1 MLADRSVRCRANPRL
16 VPETFTV
23 GQRLGTEY
31 VRRVV
36 GPRDISGPPS
46 AERLLSEWQ
55 RRHRCASASAWVYHM
70 GLDLFSAGEHLG
82 AGRRVST
89 ILGVLAVRDFAL
101 FQTVMRSPERSS
113 ALTRL
118 AVGIATLSDLLAA
131 RGLQKLIPQAVF
143 ERERSISQFG
153 LSAGWALQLGCNRSA
168 AGNVASYT
176 TPLLMQ
182 LALSSIWHLKG
193 PQKLVYL
200 AREGLWSVIAL
211 ACVSQLSTT
220 MRQAV
225 DNGLEAAEELKALQ
239 AVENDLRART
249 LARQD
254 THDSVINRVLVEC
267 AGLAETVAQREGVP
281 PTVASLVRAEA
292 ERLRNCPEHGTTTVE
307 SLALRLLAARPPSA
321 GSARWRTVLTGEP
334 AQRYTLGAEVGAV
347 DWLCDAA
354 STATGDVVL
363 DTELQ
368 EGSLH
373 LAMSATSFGADP
385 SPPQPV
391 TLSAANGCEV
401 VKATLHLQA
410 GAP

>member
-1 MLADRSVRCRANPRL
+1 M
-16 VPETFTV
+16 
-23 GQRLGTEY
+23 
-31 VRRVV
+31 V

-55 RRHRCASASAWVYHM
+55 RRHRCASASAWVYHL

-89 ILGVLAVRDFAL
+89 ILGVLAARDFAL

-113 ALTRL
+113 ALTQV

-131 RGLQKLIPQAVF
+131 RGLQKIIPQAVF

-176 TPLLMQ
+176 TPVLMQ
-182 LALSSIWHLKG
+182 LALSSIWRLRG
-193 PQKLVYL
+193 RQKIVYL

-211 ACVSQLSTT
+211 ACVSQLSAT

-239 AVENDLRART
+239 AVENDLRARA

-267 AGLAETVAQREGVP
+267 AGLAETVAQRDGIP
-281 PTVASLVRAEA
+281 PTVASLVRSEA

-321 GSARWRTVLTGEP
+321 GSAQWRSVISGEH
-334 AQRYTLGAEVGAV
+334 AHHYTLGAELEAV

-354 STATGDVVL
+354 STAAGDVVL
-363 DTELQ
+363 DTEYR
-368 EGSLH
+368 EGSLY
-373 LAMSATSFGADP
+373 LLLSATSFGTDQSAP
-385 SPPQPV
+385 RPV
-391 TLSAANGCEV
+391 TLSASNGREV